1 MNNEIYQKFLK
12 ENPGSGNLRIR
23 AYAANGAVP
32 ISNLKIIVSK
42 NIDNNKI
49 IFYEGTTN
57 ESGIIERIKLP
68 APIINSDNLL
78 LPNSTSYDI
87 TATYNN
93 IDLLYKINMYDDV
106 CVVQNISIVPDMGM
120 GEI

>member
-1 MNNEIYQKFLK
+1 MNEIYQKYLK

-32 ISNLKIIVSK
+32 ISNLKVVVSK
-42 NIDNNKI
+42 DIDNQKI
-49 IFYEGTTN
+49 IFFEGKTD
-57 ESGIIERIKLP
+57 ESGIIDKIKLP
-68 APIINSDNLL
+68 APIIDTDNLIK
-78 LPNSTSYDI
+78 PNSTTYDI

-93 IDLLYKINMYDDV
+93 IDLLYIINMYDNV
-106 CVVQNISIVPDMGM
+106 CVVQNISVVPDIGL

>member
-1 MNNEIYQKFLK
+1 MNEIYQKYLK
-12 ENPGSGNLRIR
+12 DNPGRGNLRIR

-32 ISNLKIIVSK
+32 ISNLKIVVTK

-49 IFYEGTTN
+49 TFYEGVTN
-57 ESGIIERIKLP
+57 ESGIIERITLP
-68 APIINSDNLL
+68 APIINSDNLIQ
-78 LPNSTSYDI
+78 PNSTTYDI

-106 CVVQNISIVPDMGM
+106 CVVQNISVVPDIGM
-120 GEI
+120 GEV

>member
-1 MNNEIYQKFLK
+1 MNEIYKKYLK
-12 ENPGSGNLRIR
+12 DNPGRGNLRIR

-32 ISNLKIIVSK
+32 ISNLKVVVTK
-42 NIDNNKI
+42 DIDNNKI
-49 IFYEGTTN
+49 TFYEGVTN
-57 ESGIIERIKLP
+57 ESGIIERITLP
-68 APIINSDNLL
+68 APIINSDNLIQ
-78 LPNSTSYDI
+78 PNSTTYDI

-106 CVVQNISIVPDMGM
+106 CVVQNISVVPDIGM